1 MVTDALYEKELLQR
15 IAQGDEAAFRIIFDH
30 YKERFYAAA
39 IKMTRSAD
47 TAEEIVQ
54 EVFITLWLRR
64 GVLASVE
71 TPASYLFAIV
81 YNNIYAH
88 FKKLAVEKKMKQG
101 VCLRISDTEC
111 PTEDR
116 LIDKEN
122 QQLLQSLIQQ
132 LPPQQQSVY
141 KLSKLEGLSRG
152 EIAERLHISPNT
164 VKNHL
169 QEAVKFIRVHF
180 SKTISL
186 LFSLLI

>member
-1 MVTDALYEKELLQR
+1 MQR
-15 IAQGDEAAFRIIFDH
+15 IAQGDEAAFRIIFDY
-30 YKERFYAAA
+30 YKGRFYAAA

-47 TAEEIVQ
+47 MAEEIVQ
-54 EVFITLWLRR
+54 EVFVTLWLRR
-64 GVLASVE
+64 SVLASVE
-71 TPASYLFAIV
+71 TPASYLFTIV

-88 FKKLAVEKKMKQG
+88 FKKLALEKRMKQG
-101 VCLRISDTEC
+101 VSERINESEC

-141 KLSKLEGLSRG
+141 KLSKLEGLSRN

-169 QEAVKFIRVHF
+169 QEAVKFIRIHF
-180 SKTISL
+180 NKAISL
-186 LFSLLI
+186 LLSLLI

>member
-1 MVTDALYEKELLQR
+1 MVTDALYEKELLKR
-15 IAQGDEAAFRIIFDH
+15 IAQGDEAAFRIIFDR

-64 GVLASVE
+64 AVLATVE
-71 TPASYLFAIV
+71 NPASYLFTIV

-88 FKKLAVEKKMKQG
+88 FKKLAVEKRMKQG
-101 VCLRISDTEC
+101 VGKRINDTES
-111 PTEDR
+111 PTEDK

-180 SKTISL
+180 NKTISL